1 MAEPPAA
8 AVVELHLSP
17 AVADAIRAHAL
28 AEAPNEACGLLSG
41 PPGEGRATW
50 FHPAR
55 NALASPYRYD
65 VHGEDLVRIVHEVE
79 RAGGELVAIFH
90 SHVGSAAVPSPT
102 DVREARYPVAHVV
115 ASLAEPAVTF
125 RAWSIVGG
133 TSVEVPLLVG

>member
-1 MAEPPAA
+1 MT
-8 AVVELHLSP
+8 AVAELHLSP
-17 AVADAIRAHAL
+17 AVVAAIGAHAR

-41 PPGEGRATW
+41 PPGQGRATRY
-50 FHPAR
+50 HAAR

-65 VHGEDLVRIVHEVE
+65 VDGEDLVRIVHAVE

-90 SHVGSAAVPSPT
+90 SHLASAAVPSPT

-115 ASLAEPAVTF
+115 ASLTGPAVTL

-133 TSVEVPLLVG
+133 TSVEVPLRVG